1 MRKVLVDTSIL
12 VAAMV
17 TSHPEHARAFRCL
30 RDARQKKFHG
40 IIAAHSLAEVYAVL
54 SSLPVQPRISPAAAW
69 KLIKENLIGMFEVV
83 SLSKSDYM
91 TVIQRL
97 SSQQISG
104 GAIYDALIAH
114 SAIKA
119 GADQLITLNVADF
132 KRVTPEKLLQ
142 TITSP

>member
-1 MRKVLVDTSIL
+1 MKKILLDTSIL

-17 TSHPEHARAFRCL
+17 TSHPEHAIAFKYL
-30 RDARQKKFHG
+30 RDARQNKFHG

-54 SSLPVQPRISPAAAW
+54 SSMPVQPRISPDAAW
-69 KLIKENLIGMFEVV
+69 QLIKKNLIGTFEIV
-83 SLSKSDYM
+83 SLSKSDYIS
-91 TVIQRL
+91 VIQKVSGDQL
-97 SSQQISG
+97 SG
-104 GAIYDALIAH
+104 GIIYDALIAQ

-132 KRVTPEKLLQ
+132 KRVASEKLMQ

>member
-1 MRKVLVDTSIL
+1 MRKALLDTSIL

-17 TSHPEHARAFRCL
+17 TSHPEHARAFRYL

-54 SSLPVQPRISPAAAW
+54 SSMPVQPRISPAAAW
-69 KLIKENLIGMFEVV
+69 KLIKENLIGTFEIV
-83 SLSKSDYM
+83 SLSKSDYLS
-91 TVIQRL
+91 VIQRL
-97 SSQQISG
+97 SRDQLPG
-104 GAIYDALIAH
+104 GTIYDALIAQ

-132 KRVTPEKLLQ
+132 KRVTPEKLSQ